1 VASKRQAETP
11 IRLERR
17 SLGTATICDMFEK
30 PRRQQHCKLLIPRG
44 RICRS
49 EGSEYICISNDIDR
63 YVTVGWNRGKSRA
76 RRPRSKEATDS
87 DLRVGPSY
95 AVPKIAL

>member
-1 VASKRQAETP
+1 VVLVGLWNCCGLLTESKSLVALARQC
-11 IRLERR
+11 
-17 SLGTATICDMFEK
+17 GY
-30 PRRQQHCKLLIPRG
+30 
-44 RICRS
+44 
-49 EGSEYICISNDIDR
+49 GSVSAVSICISNDIDR

-87 DLRVGPSY
+87 DLRAGPSY